1 MLREATSWS
10 TQQLAEFVAAVS
22 SYADEAAT
30 VAGAVERAAEAFEV
44 ETAALV
50 AGGRVVASVGFPLG
64 KVPEE
69 ALLSAV
75 EAGVG
80 SSSVSLGILGPAT
93 AAVASVD
100 EAEGA
105 WLLVAGLGTE
115 SFAADEIILLRAM
128 ARVLSLRL
136 RTLRAFELERTLR
149 HESDTARALLEQT
162 ASIQRLILKRAPVRE
177 VLQAITTAAE
187 ALLGDE
193 VVSLRMIDP
202 HDPTVTMTVASNG
215 FDPDLE
221 PAIAKGEIGVGA
233 GGLAMREDR
242 VIVVE
247 NYDRSPAVNP
257 DVASAGLKTAM
268 AAPIH
273 EKGQII
279 GSLAVATRRPDRVYT
294 EAERNMLAAFA
305 GHAGLALM
313 DARTVDAMLH
323 QALHDPLTRLPNR
336 SLLLDRLEHAL
347 VRAGRTGV
355 GVAVCFVDLDEFKTV
370 NDSLGHA
377 AGDALL
383 VAVAERMQRCAR
395 ASDTVARLG
404 GDEFAILLEDVEDVG
419 EALAFASRLAAEL
432 GEPFVIQGAEL
443 FTSASIG
450 IASGSA
456 AGDDVLRNA
465 DVAMYRAKAAGG
477 GRYEVFEPKMRAA
490 LLERIEL
497 ESELRRAVDRDEFV
511 LHFQPIYALAD
522 GSVAA
527 VEALVRWQHPTR
539 GLVPPAAF
547 IPLAEETGTIVR
559 IGRGVLRAACS
570 EAAAWPAL
578 GAGEVAVTVNVSAR
592 QLQDPDLV
600 VDVAEALA
608 SSGLDAARLVLE
620 ITESV
625 LAPGSEKTMDVLREL
640 KRMGVRLALDDF
652 GTGYSSLRY
661 LHEFPLDII
670 KIAKPFVDAVG
681 GGGGGATLA
690 RAIVDIGRTF
700 GLAVVAE
707 GIEHPEQLRRIRAMD
722 ADLGQGFLLSRPV
735 DAGTLQALLAG
746 VDDLRV
752 A

>member
-1 MLREATSWS
+1 VPREATSWS
-10 TQQLAEFVAAVS
+10 TQQLAEFVAGVS

-30 VAGAVERAAEAFEV
+30 VAGAVERAAEALEV
-44 ETAALV
+44 ETAAFV
-50 AGGRVVASVGFPLG
+50 VGARVVASVGFPRG

-69 ALLSAV
+69 ALAAAV
-75 EAGVG
+75 EAGAG
-80 SSSVSLGILGPAT
+80 TCSISLGVLGTAT
-93 AAVASVD
+93 ATIASVD
-100 EAEGA
+100 EAEQA
-105 WLLVAGLGTE
+105 WLIVAGIGTT
-115 SFAADEIILLRAM
+115 SFAADETILLRSM
-128 ARVLSLRL
+128 ARVLSLHL
-136 RTLRAFELERTLR
+136 RTLRAFERERTLR
-149 HESDTARALLEQT
+149 QESDTARALLEQT

-202 HDPTVTMTVASNG
+202 HDPEVTMTVASNG
-215 FDPDLE
+215 FDPELT
-221 PAIAKGEIGVGA
+221 PAIARGEIGIGA

-242 VIVVE
+242 VVVVE
-247 NYDRSPAVNP
+247 DYDRSPEVNP
-257 DVASAGLKTAM
+257 NVASTGLKAAM

-273 EKGQII
+273 EKGQVI
-279 GSLAVATRRPDRVYT
+279 GSLAVATRRPGRSYS
-294 EAERNMLAAFA
+294 EAEQNMLAAFA

-347 VRAGRTGV
+347 ARATRTGV

-383 VAVAERMQRCAR
+383 VAVAARMQRCAR

-404 GDEFAILLEDVEDVG
+404 GDEFAILLEDLDDVS
-419 EALAFASRLAAEL
+419 EAVAFASRLADEL
-432 GEPFVIQGAEL
+432 REPFAIQGSEL

-450 IASGSA
+450 IATGNA

-465 DVAMYRAKAAGG
+465 DVAMYRAKASGG
-477 GRYEVFEPKMRAA
+477 GTYEVFEPKMRAA
-490 LLERIEL
+490 LLERLEL
-497 ESELRRAVDRDEFV
+497 ESELRRAVERDEFV

-522 GSVAA
+522 GAVAA
-527 VEALVRWQHPTR
+527 VEALVRWEHPTR
-539 GLVPPAAF
+539 GLVSPGEF
-547 IPLAEETGTIVR
+547 IPLAEETGTIVS
-559 IGRGVLRAACS
+559 IGRRVLRDACR
-570 EAAAWPAL
+570 EAASWPAS
-578 GAGEVAVTVNVSAR
+578 GKNEIAVAVNVSAR
-592 QLQDPDLV
+592 QLQDPTLLD
-600 VDVAEALA
+600 DVAEALA
-608 SSGLDAARLVLE
+608 SSGLAASRLVLE

-625 LAPGSEKTMDVLREL
+625 LAPGSERTMHVLREL
-640 KRMGVRLALDDF
+640 KRTGVRLALDDF

-661 LHEFPLDII
+661 LHEFPLDML

-681 GGGGGATLA
+681 GAGGGATLA

-700 GLAVVAE
+700 GLTVVAE
-707 GIEHPEQLRRIRAMD
+707 GIEHPEQLLRIRGMD

-735 DAGTLQALLAG
+735 DAATLKTILAG
-746 VDDLRV
+746 VRDLRV